1 MKIKTYPL
9 QFTEEYL
16 KHIEEIAKKQEKTIK
31 DFILEA
37 IEDKIEKFEKR
48 IEKDNK

>member
-16 KHIEEIAKKQEKTIK
+16 KHIEEIAKKQKKTIK

-37 IEDKIEKFEKR
+37 IEDKIEKWEKG
-48 IEKDNK
+48 E

>member
-16 KHIEEIAKKQEKTIK
+16 KHIEEIAKKQNKTIK

-37 IEDKIEKFEKR
+37 IKDKIEKWEKG
-48 IEKDNK
+48 E